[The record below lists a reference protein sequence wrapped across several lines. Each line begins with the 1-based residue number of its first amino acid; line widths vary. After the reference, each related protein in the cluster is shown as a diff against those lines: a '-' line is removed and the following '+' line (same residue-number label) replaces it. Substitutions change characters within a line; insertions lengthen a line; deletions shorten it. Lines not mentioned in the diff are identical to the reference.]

1 MEYNLDYQAI
11 FNAIGQCTAL
21 VLPVAIGWGL
31 AERLVSFVLDA
42 MLDRIRRTERI

>member
-1 MEYNLDYQAI
+1 MDYQAI
-11 FNAIGQCTAL
+11 FDSIGQCISL
-21 VLPVAIGWGL
+21 VLPISIGWGL

>member
-1 MEYNLDYQAI
+1 MDYQSI
-11 FNAIGQCTAL
+11 FESIGEMIKLA
-21 VLPVAIGWGL
+21 LPVGIGLGL